1 MSESQIMDNFIIL
14 TGLSPESA
22 LPYQSLCRASLEKV
36 TARLG
41 SWVDTQAN
49 QDRISMAAAADAAYV
64 YLLTQAGGGS
74 FRLGEL
80 SVEDGRLG
88 EVSALKELLE
98 GYIGDLLDQNAFAF
112 LEVGE

>member
-22 LPYQSLCRASLEKV
+22 LPYQPLCRASLEKV
-36 TARLG
+36 MARLG
-41 SWVDTQAN
+41 SWVDTQKN

-64 YLLTQAGGGS
+64 YLLTQASGGN

-80 SVEDGRLG
+80 SVEDERLG
-88 EVSALKELLE
+88 EVESLKELME
-98 GYIGDLLDQNAFAF
+98 RYIGDLLDQGTFAF